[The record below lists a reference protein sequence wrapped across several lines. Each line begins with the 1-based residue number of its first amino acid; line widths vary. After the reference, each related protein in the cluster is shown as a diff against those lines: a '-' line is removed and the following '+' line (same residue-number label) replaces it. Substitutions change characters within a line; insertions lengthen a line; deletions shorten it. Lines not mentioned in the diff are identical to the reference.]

1 MPIEVLVWSGLVDM
15 QRVGLV
21 PRCTSVR
28 VPATYKRTG
37 CTTWRSTAL
46 STVTGSWCGLACL
59 AVTTTPIIATK
70 VPSADW
76 RYLYRRSLFLG
87 RVDTFPSVEEPGGGT
102 NSISTQELL
111 GFANWRDYPLFP
123 VATSLRRA
131 EGETKTR

>member
-1 MPIEVLVWSGLVDM
+1 MWDLFQDVPQLGSL
-15 QRVGLV
+15 QRTRELDAPHGG
-21 PRCTSVR
+21 PRHCRQSQDQGAAWQAV
-28 VPATYKRTG
+28 
-37 CTTWRSTAL
+37 
-46 STVTGSWCGLACL
+46 
-59 AVTTTPIIATK
+59 AVTTTPTIVTK